1 MVKNVYSVRDGLIG
15 FRSVIVDENDAAAV
29 RGFTNTILH
38 MLSSDESAFLFVD
51 DLSIWR
57 VGTFDL
63 DSGQLTA
70 LSTIEKLADGKSV
83 VMLHEVS
90 VAAESEDS
98 NA

>member
-1 MVKNVYSVRDGLIG
+1 MVKNVYSVRDGLVG

-29 RGFTNTILH
+29 RGFTNTIVH
-38 MLSSDESAFLFVD
+38 MLASDESARIYAD

-70 LSTIEKLADGKSV
+70 LSPIEKLADGKAV
-83 VMLHEVS
+83 AMLHEVS
-90 VAAESEDS
+90 VAVESEDS